1 MALTNGD
8 NLVTVEGLRSVYDLI
23 NNDIKNKVSTVYK
36 PCGTVKFANLPE
48 PSAETLGNVYNIEDA
63 FKKVA

>member
-23 NNDIKNKVSTVYK
+23 NNDIKNKSHISGLAIMV
-36 PCGTVKFANLPE
+36 ANYYLDFQ
-48 PSAETLGNVYNIEDA
+48 LL
-63 FKKVA
+63 